1 MKKIQIILLF
11 VKYFNNIL
19 FLLFNNYVKG
29 GLLIFLSLI
38 EKMEL
43 RINIQHKSSFNCEK
57 INVVELLIRHYH

>member
-29 GLLIFLSLI
+29 GL
-38 EKMEL
+38 
-43 RINIQHKSSFNCEK
+43 
-57 INVVELLIRHYH
+57 